1 MKKFIRLFFILKL
14 IIRYRLDT
22 FIPSNRKNKLLKIY
36 TFILNAFKKVN
47 SDRAVRLRC
56 FLEDLGPIFIKFGQL
71 LSTRRDLFPEDISNE
86 LSLLQ
91 DNVNPFDYNISI
103 KKIEIAFN
111 KNIDEIFSEFEKY
124 PLASAS
130 VAQVH
135 SAKLHNGKDVVVKII
150 RPGIKEII
158 KNDISLLYNLSR
170 VITFLSSESKRLNL
184 KEVIQ
189 DYEKVIMDELDLKKE
204 AANYALLK
212 NNFESRSELK
222 KLLFIPDI
230 IWEFTSKEV
239 IVIERIYGIAISE
252 IDTLKEKEF
261 DLKVLAENGVKIFFT
276 QVFEQNFFHADMHPG
291 NIFVDPEN
299 PKNPR
304 YMGIDCAIMG
314 SLSDFDRYYLA
325 RNLLAVFERDYNLV
339 ARLHVESGWV
349 TEDTDIQSFETVIR
363 SACEPIFRKPLS
375 EISFGTLLIY
385 LFQVARDFGMQV
397 QPSLVLLQ
405 KTLLNV
411 EGLGRQLYPN
421 LDLWATAHPFL
432 KKWMQKHYSPIRIF
446 KELKK
451 QTPALI
457 EALPLLP
464 EFLLSQL
471 HQKNG
476 SITSGNKRS
485 ISKNVEINNEVL
497 ESLQKIEKKQKIQ
510 RIFNTVFLIIGVL
523 SVISYLNMK

>member
-1 MKKFIRLFFILKL
+1 MKKIMRLFFIIKL

-22 FIPSNRKNKLLKIY
+22 FIPNKKKNKILKTY
-36 TFILNAFKKVN
+36 TYILNVFHKPH
-47 SDRAVRLRC
+47 SERAVRLRF

-86 LSLLQ
+86 LSFLQ
-91 DNVNPFDYNISI
+91 DNVKPFDSNLSI
-103 KKIEIAFN
+103 KKIESSFN
-111 KNIDEIFSEFEKY
+111 KTIDEIFSEFKKD

-135 SAKLHNGKDVVVKII
+135 SAKLHNGNDVVIKIL

-158 KNDISLLYNLSR
+158 ENDIALLFNLSKL
-170 VITFLSSESKRLNL
+170 ITFFSSESKRLNL
-184 KEVIQ
+184 NEVIQ
-189 DYEKVIMDELDLKKE
+189 DYEKVIMNELDLKKE
-204 AANYALLK
+204 AANYSLLK
-212 NNFESRSELK
+212 NNFESKDELK
-222 KLLFIPDI
+222 KLLFIPEV
-230 IWEFTSKEV
+230 IWDLTSKDV

-252 IDTLKEKEF
+252 IDTLKEKGV
-261 DLKVLAENGVKIFFT
+261 DLKILAENGVKIFFT
-276 QVFEQNFFHADMHPG
+276 QVFEQNFFHADIHPG
-291 NIFVDPEN
+291 NIFVDATN
-299 PKNPR
+299 PKKPR

-349 TEDTDIQSFETVIR
+349 TEGTDIQSFEAVIR
-363 SACEPIFRKPLS
+363 SACEPIFQKPLS

-411 EGLGRQLYPN
+411 EGLGRQLYPD
-421 LDLWATAHPFL
+421 LDLWTTAHPFL
-432 KKWMQKHYSPIRIF
+432 KKWMRNHYSPIRIF

-451 QTPALI
+451 QSPALI

-476 SITSGNKRS
+476 IITSENKKNS
-485 ISKNVEINNEVL
+485 SKNVINNAQL
-497 ESLQKIEKKQKIQ
+497 MESLLKIEKKQRKQ
-510 RIFNTVFLIIGVL
+510 SIFNTVFFIIGVL
-523 SVISYLNMK
+523 SIISYLNMK